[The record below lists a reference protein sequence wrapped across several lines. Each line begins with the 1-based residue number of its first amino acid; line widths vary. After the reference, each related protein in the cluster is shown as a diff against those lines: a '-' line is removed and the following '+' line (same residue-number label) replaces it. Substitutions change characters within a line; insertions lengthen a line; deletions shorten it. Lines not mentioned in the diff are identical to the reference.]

1 MIYVLTTDRYGRDL
15 KIGSFWALWFR
26 KTLKDPETEVIT
38 IHNLFGMTGRAMFRL
53 GSVTGS
59 IIHTADETNG
69 LAIDGPAGVTTIDMM
84 PEHTVLFTP
93 GIKTY
98 LDIEWTP
105 TDGKIVQSPTF
116 WFKPLPQVT
125 TP

>member
-1 MIYVLTTDRYGRDL
+1 MVYALSSDRYGHDL
-15 KIGSFWALWFR
+15 KIGSFWSFYFC
-26 KTLKDPETEVIT
+26 KKLKDPVTEVIT
-38 IHNLFGMTGRAMFRL
+38 IHDLSGMTGRAMFRK
-53 GSVTGS
+53 GSVAGE
-59 IIHTADETNG
+59 IIHTADDTNG
-69 LAIDGPAGVTTIDMM
+69 LVIDGAAGVTTIDLM
-84 PEHTVLFTP
+84 PEYTVLFTP

-105 TDGKIVQSPTF
+105 VDGKIIQSPTL